1 MRASDGAAPLAPEQA
16 AAADAGAKAMIPVG
30 RPFLDYV
37 LSGLADAGFKEV
49 CIVVAPDDSTI
60 REYYTKRAVP
70 ARIRVAFAVQQEAK
84 GTADAVLPVEDFAGG
99 EPFVVLNG
107 DNYYPPDVLQ
117 ALRLADGCAGVAFT
131 REGLLR
137 TADVPV
143 ERIAKYAILDVAEDG
158 ELRRIVEKPGTSAP
172 GDRVSMNCW
181 RLTSD
186 MFRACREVPLSPRGE
201 YELPAAIL
209 YAIERLGI
217 SFHMVPADA
226 TVLDLSQRADVPSVA
241 ARLESVKVE
250 L

>member
-1 MRASDGAAPLAPEQA
+1 MRAPDGAAPLAPDQA
-16 AAADAGAKAMIPVG
+16 AAADTGVKAMIPVG

-60 REYYTKRAVP
+60 REYYAKHAVP
-70 ARIRVAFAVQQEAK
+70 ARIRVSFAVQQEAK

-117 ALRLADGCAGVAFT
+117 ALRLADGCAGVAFS

-137 TADVPV
+137 TGEIPAD
-143 ERIAKYAILDVAEDG
+143 RIAKYAILDVAEDG
-158 ELRRIVEKPGTSAP
+158 ELKRIVEKPGTSTP
-172 GDRVSMNCW
+172 GDRASMNCW

-201 YELPAAIL
+201 YELLVAIG
-209 YAIERLGI
+209 YAIGQLGI
-217 SFHMVPADA
+217 SFHMVSADA
-226 TVLDLSQRADVPSVA
+226 AVLDLSRRADVPTVA
-241 ARLESVKVE
+241 ARLESVKVA